1 MKGVVTECRKVR
13 VVVNPARFDYNT
25 PLVMKNPPC
34 PGNPLVRSHSRRD
47 FLHVGAISTLGL
59 TLPAFLRQQAGAAQK
74 HYDLHEPVAQSVI
87 NIFLPGGMAHQ
98 ESFDPKPFAPFEYR
112 GPLDSIETALP
123 GVRFGEKIP
132 HLAKLADQFT
142 VIRSMTHGEAAHERG
157 THNMF
162 TGYKPSPAVQYPS
175 VGSVISHE
183 LGPRKNLP
191 PYVCI
196 PQVPNQFANS
206 GYLSSAYGPFAIGSE
221 PSKKNFQVRDLNL
234 PEGVSEERFA
244 RRRSLLNTVDAHFRD
259 LENSDQIA
267 SVDAFYQHA
276 YKLISS
282 QEAREA
288 FDINKETT
296 KMREFYGNHAPGQR
310 MLLARRLVEAGVRFV
325 SLTAGSWDHHQG
337 IKDRFNQNMPSVD
350 QAVAALLSDL
360 GNRGLLDNTLVM
372 LTTEFGRTPKINK
385 NGGRD
390 HWPRVFSVMLAGGG
404 IKKGLI
410 YGSSDSLGGEPEEDR
425 VHSRD
430 LMTTVYH
437 QLGIPADKEL
447 MAPGGRPIE
456 IVDGGQVLDGILEQ
470 KA

>member
-1 MKGVVTECRKVR
+1 MKRS
-13 VVVNPARFDYNT
+13 
-25 PLVMKNPPC
+25 PC
-34 PGNPLVRSHSRRD
+34 PGNPLARPTNRRE
-47 FLHVGAISTLGL
+47 FLYVGLVGTLGL
-59 TLPAFLRQQAGAAQK
+59 NLPTFLRQEAAAAQK
-74 HYDLHEPVAQSVI
+74 TYALHQPVAHSII

-98 ESFDPKPFAPFEYR
+98 ESFDPKPYAPSEYR
-112 GPLDSIETALP
+112 GPFDSIKTALP

-142 VIRSMTHGEAAHERG
+142 VIRSMAHGEAAHERG

-162 TGYKPSPAVQYPS
+162 TGYRPSPALQYPS
-175 VGSVISHE
+175 LGSVVSHE
-183 LGPRKNLP
+183 LGPRDNLP

-196 PQVPNQFANS
+196 PQVPNEFANS
-206 GYLSSAYGPFAIGSE
+206 GYLSSAHGPFAIGSD
-221 PSKKNFQVRDLNL
+221 PFRGNYQVRDLNL
-234 PEGVSEERFA
+234 PEGVSPARFER
-244 RRRSLLNTVDAHFRD
+244 RKSLLETVDAHFRD

-288 FDINKETT
+288 FDIKQESGKT
-296 KMREFYGNHAPGQR
+296 RDFYGRNQPGQR

-325 SLTAGSWDHHQG
+325 SLTAGGWDHHQKL
-337 IKDRFNQNMPSVD
+337 KDNYQRNMPDVD
-350 QAVAALLSDL
+350 KGVAALLTDL
-360 GNRGLLDNTLVM
+360 GNRGLLDSTLVM

-385 NGGRD
+385 DGGRD

-410 YGSSDSLGGEPEEDR
+410 HGSSDALGGEPEENR
-425 VHSRD
+425 VGVED

-437 QLGIPADKEL
+437 QLGITADKEL
-447 MAPGGRPIE
+447 MAPGERPVE
-456 IVDGGQVLDGILEQ
+456 IVDGGQVLDDILEN